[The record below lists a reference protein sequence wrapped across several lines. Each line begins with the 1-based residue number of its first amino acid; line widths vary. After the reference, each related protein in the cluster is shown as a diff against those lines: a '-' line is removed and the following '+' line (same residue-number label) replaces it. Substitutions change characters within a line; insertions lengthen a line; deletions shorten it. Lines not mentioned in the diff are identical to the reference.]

1 MQCYIESWLYP
12 GIEEKNACTLH
23 HLIKTLAWG
32 HNRFFDTLR
41 NLHPSILGKAIS
53 TRKII
58 CNSWCHTMQRYAF
71 SYRQWRCVR
80 KYNTSGRSMVG
91 TDGSSCYSWNTKRH
105 DHVLSASKSHSL
117 LFDNCFQSTIYQNGT
132 TIMTRKMEWILF
144 HSSKWC

>member
-12 GIEEKNACTLH
+12 GIEEKHACTLH

-32 HNRFFDTLR
+32 HNWFSDTLR

-53 TRKII
+53 TWKII
-58 CNSWCHTMQRYAF
+58 CNSWCHSMQRYAF

-105 DHVLSASKSHSL
+105 GHVMSASKSHSL
-117 LFDNCFQSTIYQNGT
+117 LFDNDFQSTIYQNGT
-132 TIMTRKMEWILF
+132 TIMTRKPEWILF